1 MPYYRIPGVGI
12 AHLNLGGKLRRNPPA
27 PCCARIPHPSNE
39 GGKPE
44 VRCRA
49 ISTLLCDWPVDG
61 GTCDAPLCA
70 EHGVEVARETHLCPL
85 HLALH
90 RADHPEPA

>member
-1 MPYYRIPGVGI
+1 MPIYRHGTGFMHIRMTNTKKHP
-12 AHLNLGGKLRRNPPA
+12 APA

-44 VRCRA
+44 VRCMGQ
-49 ISTLLCDWPVDG
+49 I
-61 GTCDAPLCA
+61 AP
-70 EHGVEVARETHLCPL
+70 EKNLCPV

-90 RADHPEPA
+90 RADHPELG